1 MISIITP
8 MLNEEENVKPFL
20 DNLGGLEGDFELVL
34 VDGGSRDAT
43 VREVERHRDGF
54 PGRLKLLEAG
64 RGRGIQM
71 NRGAEM
77 AEGDILLFL
86 HIDCLIQK
94 DSLKLIE
101 KLIHGKKVIGGGFRQ
116 AFLSPDLFLKLQS
129 SIGNLRAELTKT
141 FYGDYGIFI
150 RKDVFEKVG
159 GFDNIPFLEDIEFCK
174 KVKKYGKLIQINR
187 YILTSP
193 RRYLS
198 KGKLRLTAAFTLA
211 ILLNS
216 AGLRPGF
223 LIKYIADK

>member
-34 VDGGSRDAT
+34 VDGGSRDGT
-43 VREVERHRDGF
+43 VREVKRHRDGF
-54 PGRLKLLEAG
+54 PGRLKLLETG

-71 NRGAEM
+71 NRGAEV

-94 DSLKLIE
+94 DSLMLIE
-101 KLIHGKKVIGGGFRQ
+101 RLIRGKKIIGGGFRQ
-116 AFLSPDLFLKLQS
+116 AFTNPDPFLKLQS
-129 SIGNLRAELTKT
+129 SVGNLRTGITKT

-150 RKDVFEKVG
+150 RKDIFEMAG
-159 GFDNIPFLEDIEFCK
+159 GFDDIPFLEDVEFCK
-174 KVKKYGKLIQINR
+174 KVKKHGKLIQINSS
-187 YILTSP
+187 ILTSP

-198 KGKLRLTAAFTLA
+198 KGRLRLMAAFTLA
-211 ILLNS
+211 VLLNS
-216 AGLRPGF
+216 AGFRPGF